1 MPHEKNL
8 KRRIQ
13 INIRFTLEEKNKLQ
27 QLAINSGLKLSR
39 YLRKIA
45 LEKDPVFMPEQDRK
59 MLQELLRAA
68 FEIKR
73 ALNKYHEARTPDLN
87 EYYQTIRE
95 FNERIKKMK

>member
-13 INIRFTLEEKNKLQ
+13 INIRLTLEEKNKLQ

-39 YLRKIA
+39 YLRRIT

-59 MLQELLRAA
+59 MLQELLQAA

-95 FNERIKKMK
+95 FNARIKKMK

>member
-8 KRRIQ
+8 KRTIQ
-13 INIRFTLEEKNKLQ
+13 INIRLTLEEKNKLQ
-27 QLAINSGLKLSR
+27 QLAINSGHKLSR
-39 YLRKIA
+39 YLRKIT

>member
-8 KRRIQ
+8 KRTIQ
-13 INIRFTLEEKNKLQ
+13 INLKLTLEEKNKLKD
-27 QLAINSGLKLSR
+27 LAANTGNKMSS
-39 YLRKIA
+39 YLRKIT
-45 LEKDPVFMPEQDRK
+45 LEKDPIFMPEQDRK
-59 MLQELLRAA
+59 MLQELHRAA

-95 FNERIKKMK
+95 FNARIKKMK